1 MSFGNGPRIAI
12 YSQDGYGLGHLR
24 RNSVIGQHL
33 LEEMPKSKVL
43 LFADSPVAPFFQ
55 LPEGMDHIKLP
66 SIKKVRAG
74 KWQPT
79 HLRIRVRDLQR
90 MRAELL
96 CNALQS
102 YRPDLVLVDHMP
114 HGSQGELIPALMK
127 IKQVFPR
134 CRLVLGLR
142 DILDAQEV
150 IKRVWQTEGAYDALR
165 KYYDCILIYGSREIF
180 DTAQTYSISPPLQGI
195 HYCGYVAKQ
204 VPVRFTPQGLRASGQ
219 KFVFVSAGGGADGA
233 FLMRNY
239 LRAVRLLGPRANFH
253 TLMALGANSPQR
265 LSEKLIAKA
274 QALPVEIVPYVGD
287 SLSVI
292 AAADLVVCMGGYN
305 TLSEVLHLRKKALV
319 VPRSGPSAE
328 QKMRCA
334 LFAER
339 GLIDVL
345 NPEDLTPQ
353 NLAKRLLIDLAR
365 DDYPAHDKGLAT
377 TGGKQAATCL
387 MELMNKRV
395 ELTNKRVKK
404 VYVAA
409 V

>member
-1 MSFGNGPRIAI
+1 MSSNHCPRIAI
-12 YSQDGYGLGHLR
+12 YSQDGFGLGHLR

-33 LEEMPKSKVL
+33 LDAMPRSKVL

-55 LPEGMDHIKLP
+55 LPPGMDHIKLP

-79 HLRIRVRDLQR
+79 HLRIQIKHLQR

-96 CNALQS
+96 SNALQN

-114 HGSQGELIPALMK
+114 HGSQGELLPALK
-127 IKQVFPR
+127 KLKQTIR
-134 CRLVLGLR
+134 GCSLVLGLR

-150 IKRVWQTEGAYDALR
+150 ILRVWQAEGAYEALR
-165 KYYDCILIYGSREIF
+165 EYYDSILIYGSREIF
-180 DTAQTYSISPPLQGI
+180 DTAATYCISPPAYGI
-195 HYCGYVAKQ
+195 HYCGYVAKDSSAEAAS
-204 VPVRFTPQGLRASGQ
+204 PRFRPSAQ

-239 LRAVRLLGPRANFH
+239 LRAVRLLGQRANFF
-253 TLMALGANSPQR
+253 TLMALGANSPPR
-265 LSEKLIAKA
+265 LTEKLIAKA
-274 QALPVEIVPYVGD
+274 QALPIEIVSYVGD

-305 TLSEVLHLRKKALV
+305 TLSEVLHLGKKALV
-319 VPRSGPSAE
+319 IPRSGPSAE
-328 QKMRCA
+328 QRMRCE
-334 LFAER
+334 LFSKL

-353 NLAKRLLIDLAR
+353 NLAKRLLLDLSR
-365 DDYPAHDKGLAT
+365 NDYPHADSQVDT
-377 TGGKQAATCL
+377 NGGRRAASCL
-387 MELMNKRV
+387 INLLHTK
-395 ELTNKRVKK
+395 VKK
-404 VYVAA
+404 AYATG
-409 V
+409 